1 MPVTVTAFA
10 LVSRWR
16 LLSRSGTSR
25 YRRSKQQWGTGS
37 QGLATQELSAA
48 LVCDAR
54 EARPEGKGD
63 GSRQPRAA
71 GSPSLARGFAAAPRS
86 SAAVGWRERGGVGR
100 IRVIPLCPAGWAGA
114 EREPRRGAAAPC
126 GRLSSPPAPAG
137 GLSVRPLPGP
147 GGRGRATL
155 GPWGLLLNGQ
165 REGKKR
171 GWVKTL

>member
-86 SAAVGWRERGGVGR
+86 SAAVGWRERGGGRAHQGDPPLPRWVG
-100 IRVIPLCPAGWAGA
+100 GGGA
-114 EREPRRGAAAPC
+114 WAAARGRCPVRPAVLAPC
-126 GRLSSPPAPAG
+126 SRGGFVCPSPPGAG
-137 GLSVRPLPGP
+137 RQRQGNARSVRTP
-147 GGRGRATL
+147 A
-155 GPWGLLLNGQ
+155 
-165 REGKKR
+165 
-171 GWVKTL
+171 